1 MTTFYFTTQDSEC
14 AWDDGEGCDLP
25 DLLSAIDEAK
35 NVLSE
40 MAADGI
46 PRKDGQQL
54 LVEILNAER
63 VPVVRLTLRL
73 EISFVAV
80 EDGTEKHACR

>member
-14 AWDDGEGCDLP
+14 ARDDGEGCDLP
-25 DLLSAIDEAK
+25 DLVSAIDEAK

-54 LVEILNAER
+54 LVEILNGEK

-73 EISFVAV
+73 EISFVAI
-80 EDGTEKHACR
+80 EEGAGKHTHR